1 MDGLEISRTAQVV
14 DYLVD
19 GFTVFTRRELP
30 GWLEEDEVYL
40 LVVRDG
46 LTWAAEA
53 TATIDPLVYLDWH
66 WGSVR
71 LINAADPEALPR
83 WIEPDPVGL
92 LAHLLPQLGLD
103 L

>member
-1 MDGLEISRTAQVV
+1 MEGFDGTVA
-14 DYLVD
+14 DYPVD
-19 GFTVFTRRELP
+19 GFTVFTSRELP
-30 GWLEEDEVYL
+30 GWLGEDQVYL

-53 TATIDPLVYLDWH
+53 VATADPLTYLDWH

-71 LINAADPEALPR
+71 LVNAAASEALPR

-103 L
+103 V